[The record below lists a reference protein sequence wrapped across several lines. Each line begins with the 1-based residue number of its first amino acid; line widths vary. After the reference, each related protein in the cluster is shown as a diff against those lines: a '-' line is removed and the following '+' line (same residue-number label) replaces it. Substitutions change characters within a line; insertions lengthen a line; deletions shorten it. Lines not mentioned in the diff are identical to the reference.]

1 MTLDRM
7 LFSYRLQRMGGVLM
21 KNTDRTQTNRMDSRG
36 SWKNFGAF
44 LRHAKLAWGWII
56 LSLVVTM
63 VYYVT
68 VSKLPGSTAE
78 LFTGKLTTEALTSA
92 ILSYVTMFVA
102 QAIVSVFSLIAEA
115 KSVRTSRKAVWK
127 RMMGIKNSYY
137 DEKNASTMLSA
148 ITSDTEQTV
157 TSLLN
162 LIILIPGLITY
173 LISSMTTI
181 NGYSPKLLLAVVVLI
196 PVYILYSFLMGRWQY
211 KVGRRIQIRIG
222 GLTGFLTERIKNL
235 MLIKSFVTEKK
246 EEEKGTLASSE
257 LYKAK
262 VESAKMNAVVVAYT
276 MGAEVIGIII
286 AVIWGSILLKNGEIE
301 LTDWLAFFLFVP
313 TINTVL
319 RQLTSVWSNL
329 KDVQGRASRLGELM
343 EAPQENMNETAPTEI
358 PAGSIELSDVCFAYQ
373 EGTTLLEHVS
383 FEIPQGKT
391 TAIVG
396 PSGSGKTT
404 VLRLLENLYTPQSGR
419 ILVGSKPM
427 NELNLAA
434 WRDHLSYVNQDA
446 ELFSGKIR
454 DALTYGIR
462 REVSDGE
469 LTAVTKTAGIYD
481 YIAQQPEGFD
491 SELAIWGNAMSGGQ
505 RQRMVIARELLKDAD
520 ILLLDEPT
528 SALDAETATAIA
540 DTFFNGFKGKTIVTI
555 SHELNFIAQADNIVV
570 LNRGKVEGKGTHEEL
585 LQNCRTYRTLVE
597 EQSYQ
602 EVFAQ

>member
-1 MTLDRM
+1 
-7 LFSYRLQRMGGVLM
+7 M
-21 KNTDRTQTNRMDSRG
+21 KKNDKTQITKTESTG

-44 LRHAKLAWGWII
+44 LRHAKLSWVWILI
-56 LSLVVTM
+56 ALVTTM

-68 VSKLPGSTAE
+68 VSRLPGSTAE
-78 LFTGKLTTEALTSA
+78 LFTGKFTADALINA
-92 ILSYVTMFVA
+92 ILAYVTMFIA
-102 QAIVSVFSLIAEA
+102 QATVSVLSLFAEA
-115 KSVRTSRKAVWK
+115 KSVRSSRKAVWK
-127 RMMGIKNSYY
+127 RMMGIQSKYY
-137 DEKNASTMLSA
+137 DEKNAATMLSA
-148 ITSDTEQTV
+148 VTSDTEQTV

-162 LIILIPGLITY
+162 LVILVPGLITY
-173 LISSMTTI
+173 LVSALTKI

-211 KVGRRIQIRIG
+211 KVGRRIQVRIG

-235 MLIKSFVTEKK
+235 TLIKSFVTEKK
-246 EEEKGTLASSE
+246 EEEKGTVASSE

-286 AVIWGSILLKNGEIE
+286 AVIWGSILLKNGEID
-301 LTDWLAFFLFVP
+301 LPAWLAFFLFVP

-319 RQLTSVWSNL
+319 RQLTNVWSNL

-343 EAPQENMNETAPTEI
+343 EAPQENMNESAPAAI
-358 PAGSIELSDVCFAYQ
+358 PSGQIELSDVSFTYT
-373 EGTTLLEHVS
+373 EGTSLLERVS
-383 FEIPQGKT
+383 FIIPEGKT

-404 VLRLLENLYTPQSGR
+404 VLRLLENLYTPQSGT
-419 ILVGSKPM
+419 ITVGGTRLD
-427 NELNLAA
+427 ELNLSV
-434 WRDHLSYVNQDA
+434 WRDRLSYVNQDA
-446 ELFSGKIR
+446 ELFSGTVR
-454 DALTYGIR
+454 EALTYGIR
-462 REVSDGE
+462 REVSDEE
-469 LTAVTKTAGIYD
+469 LIRAAKTAGIYD
-481 YIAQQPEGFD
+481 YISEQPEGFD
-491 SELAIWGNAMSGGQ
+491 AELAIWGSAMSGGQ

-528 SALDAETATAIA
+528 SALDAETATAIS

-570 LNRGKVEGKGTHEEL
+570 LNHGKLEGRGTHEEL
-585 LQNCRTYRTLVE
+585 LRTCRTYRALVE

>member
-1 MTLDRM
+1 
-7 LFSYRLQRMGGVLM
+7 M
-21 KNTDRTQTNRMDSRG
+21 KKTEKEQAGKMERGG

-44 LRHAKLAWGWII
+44 LRHAKLSWGWII

-68 VSKLPGSTAE
+68 VSRLPGSTAE
-78 LFTGKLTTEALTSA
+78 LFTGKFTSEALVNA
-92 ILSYVTMFVA
+92 ILAYVTMFLA
-102 QAIVSVFSLIAEA
+102 QAIVSVMSLIAEA
-115 KSVRTSRKAVWK
+115 KSVRSSRRAVWK
-127 RMMGIKNSYY
+127 RMMGIQSKYY
-137 DEKNASTMLSA
+137 DEKNAATMLSA

-157 TSLLN
+157 MSLLN

-173 LISSMTTI
+173 LISAMTMI

-196 PVYILYSFLMGRWQY
+196 PVYILYSVLMGRWQY
-211 KVGRRIQIRIG
+211 KIGRKIQMRIG
-222 GLTGFLTERIKNL
+222 GLTGFLTERIRNL
-235 MLIKSFVTEKK
+235 TLIKSFVTEKK

-262 VESAKMNAVVVAYT
+262 VDSAKMNAVVVAYT

-319 RQLTSVWSNL
+319 RQLTSVWANL

-343 EAPQENMNETAPTEI
+343 EAPQENMNESAPTEI
-358 PAGSIELSDVCFAYQ
+358 PSGAIEFSDINFAYT
-373 EGTTLLEHVS
+373 EGTSILEHVS
-383 FEIPQGKT
+383 FTIPEGKT
-391 TAIVG
+391 TAIIG

-404 VLRLLENLYTPQSGR
+404 ILRLLENLYTPQSGA
-419 ILVGSKPM
+419 IFVGGKRLD
-427 NELNLAA
+427 ELNLAA

-462 REVSDGE
+462 RAVSDEE
-469 LTAVTKTAGIYD
+469 LVQATKTAGIYD
-481 YIAQQPEGFD
+481 YISEQPEGFD
-491 SELAIWGNAMSGGQ
+491 AELAIWGNAMSGGQ
-505 RQRMVIARELLKDAD
+505 RQRMVIARELLKNAN

-528 SALDAETATAIA
+528 SALDAETATAIS

-570 LNRGKVEGKGTHEEL
+570 LNHGIVEDSGTHERL
-585 LQNCRTYRTLVE
+585 LRTSKTYRTLVE